1 MALLS
6 SSPSNVYL
14 SSKNISSEF
23 VSSKVSPFGI
33 DNGVLLKSAAICFD
47 VFHERPPDVGYNAPS
62 TTKYPKSLL
71 CPGRI
76 RASLASPPDR
86 SFFTG
91 DITLVPDNCI
101 YHSSIFLKLVRF
113 SYAYVLSLCLCD
125 YFSRKLLA
133 KFEFPYLK
141 ARYVLFFHRK
151 EFRRKSNGVMVEFVN
166 HFTAL
171 TFMFKY
177 KLSCSLSCFL
187 TSIIIVMK
195 THILWRK
202 RFPSLDNMYSN

>member
-6 SSPSNVYL
+6 SSPSIVYL
-14 SSKNISSEF
+14 SSKNVSFVCISSKIPPLGF
-23 VSSKVSPFGI
+23 DHVAPSKLAAFGC
-33 DNGVLLKSAAICFD
+33 NVL
-47 VFHERPPDVGYNAPS
+47 HERPSDDGYDAPS

-91 DITLVPDNCI
+91 DITLVPDKCI
-101 YHSSIFLKLVRF
+101 YHSSILLKLVRF

-151 EFRRKSNGVMVEFVN
+151 EFRRKSNGVVVEFLN

-177 KLSCSLSCFL
+177 KLSCSLSYFL
-187 TSIIIVMK
+187 YSLIIIIE
-195 THILWRK
+195 TYILWRK
-202 RFPSLDNMYSN
+202 RSVS